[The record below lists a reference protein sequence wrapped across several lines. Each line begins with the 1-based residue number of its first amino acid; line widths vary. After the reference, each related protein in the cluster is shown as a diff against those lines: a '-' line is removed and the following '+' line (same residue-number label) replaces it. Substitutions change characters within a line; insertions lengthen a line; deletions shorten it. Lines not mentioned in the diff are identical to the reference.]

1 MLSAI
6 VRWTLERPRLMAAAA
21 LLLLIYGGVVLGR
34 AKYDVF
40 PEFVP
45 AQVEVQTEAPGLTAE
60 QVESLV
66 TRPVENAINGSAGV
80 AAIRSTSIAGLS
92 AITVNFREGAEPF
105 RARQV
110 VSEALNEVDPLPQ
123 GVATPKVTPL
133 TSSTMDLLKVG
144 FTSDRLTPLQ
154 LRDLVDWTVRPVILA
169 ADGVARATVYGGQI
183 RRIEVR
189 VKPAALA
196 ARGLGLSD
204 VLAAVKGVNGVP
216 GSGYIDT
223 PQQRI
228 LIESHGN
235 AQTAAEVAAAPLPA
249 QDGAAPAR
257 IGDVAEVV
265 DGPGPLDGDA
275 MIMGRPGVLLS
286 ISSQY
291 GANTL
296 DATHAVEKALDDMLP
311 ALKAQG
317 VTVTSGLH
325 RPANFITT
333 ALKGIGE
340 DLGIGAALIAL
351 VLFLFLRDVRVV
363 AIAFISIPLALLTA
377 VIVLH
382 QFGST
387 LNTMTLG
394 GLAVALGVVVDDAVI
409 GTENIVR
416 RLRTAKPGA
425 SATEIIL
432 HASVEVRAPV
442 LYATLML
449 ALVLLPVLLL
459 HGLQGAFFSPL
470 AASFIIATL
479 ASLAVAVA
487 LTPPLALL
495 FLRRADLKIEPGWL
509 RHTKHWHE
517 RILRHGIGSPRVEIV
532 LAVVALVATV
542 AGLTLFNS
550 ELLPSFRESH
560 FVLGVSGPPGT
571 SLGVMRDYGARIS
584 RDLMAIDGVGT
595 VEQQIG
601 RAEGGEDTWGTEK
614 SEFHVEL
621 KPGLGGGKQD
631 EIQDRIH
638 KILDGYPGLTTEVLT
653 FLGDRIGESLSGETA
668 SLAIGVYGADLDTLD
683 RTAGQIAAVLR
694 GVSGAVDV
702 QVQTPPKT
710 PVVRVDLDYPALA
723 KFGIAPADALEAVG
737 SAYQGEAG
745 ARIFQQNRTIDV
757 AVTTPPDLRR
767 DPETV
772 GDLLVRSSAGAAVP
786 LRQLA
791 HVYLADTRTSVSHEG
806 GRPRQVVTA
815 NPAPKDTAR
824 VTREAQK
831 AIAAKVKLPPGVY
844 LEYTGTA
851 QGASQAQREL
861 LFNTALAIGGVVALL
876 LLCFGDWRATV
887 LVLGATPF
895 ALVGGV
901 IAVALTGGSLSLGS
915 LVGFV
920 TLFGVAA
927 RNAILLIAHL
937 EHLMRAEGHDW
948 SVNTVV
954 QATRERVTPILMT
967 ALVTGLGVAPL
978 AVSTGQPGREIQ
990 GPMAVVILG
999 GLITSTV
1006 ASLLLLP
1013 ALAWWLGRPPAPKAV
1028 EATA

>member
-1 MLSAI
+1 
-6 VRWTLERPRLMAAAA
+6 
-21 LLLLIYGGVVLGR
+21 
-34 AKYDVF
+34 
-40 PEFVP
+40 
-45 AQVEVQTEAPGLTAE
+45 
-60 QVESLV
+60 
-66 TRPVENAINGSAGV
+66 
-80 AAIRSTSIAGLS
+80 
-92 AITVNFREGAEPF
+92 
-105 RARQV
+105 
-110 VSEALNEVDPLPQ
+110 
-123 GVATPKVTPL
+123 
-133 TSSTMDLLKVG
+133 
-144 FTSDRLTPLQ
+144 
-154 LRDLVDWTVRPVILA
+154 
-169 ADGVARATVYGGQI
+169 
-183 RRIEVR
+183 
-189 VKPAALA
+189 
-196 ARGLGLSD
+196 
-204 VLAAVKGVNGVP
+204 
-216 GSGYIDT
+216 
-223 PQQRI
+223 
-228 LIESHGN
+228 
-235 AQTAAEVAAAPLPA
+235 
-249 QDGAAPAR
+249 
-257 IGDVAEVV
+257 
-265 DGPGPLDGDA
+265 
-275 MIMGRPGVLLS
+275 
-286 ISSQY
+286 
-291 GANTL
+291 
-296 DATHAVEKALDDMLP
+296 
-311 ALKAQG
+311 
-317 VTVTSGLH
+317 
-325 RPANFITT
+325 
-333 ALKGIGE
+333 
-340 DLGIGAALIAL
+340 
-351 VLFLFLRDVRVV
+351 
-363 AIAFISIPLALLTA
+363 
-377 VIVLH
+377 
-382 QFGST
+382 
-387 LNTMTLG
+387 
-394 GLAVALGVVVDDAVI
+394 VVVDDAVI